1 MRKTFNTLIILAVS
15 LIFSA
20 CEENAIPEVTE
31 DVPEAVT
38 YVKIVFYAEEARN
51 VNFYF
56 DDIKVSSIASSTT
69 DEVKGNGYGSVF
81 PSNAYAIIPSG
92 TFNVSARDLEGN
104 TVVSNSLSFASDT
117 HYSLYLVGTADNYE
131 IFLIEDELPQS
142 DNVKIYW
149 RFVNSMTDIPFA
161 VDAYAV
167 KAAVPATDESPEQP
181 TQVIDLGNG
190 IAFKQAG
197 DYKELAPGKYN
208 FRIFES
214 GTAYEVETSA
224 PYIQNTVTV
233 ASKGRVY
240 STQIRGTY
248 VPTPTSKN
256 IDYWR
261 ER

>member
-31 DVPEAVT
+31 NVPEAAT
-38 YVKIVFYAEEARN
+38 YVKIFFHAQDAPN

-56 DDIKVSSIASSTT
+56 DDKKVSSIASSTT
-69 DEVKGNGYGSVF
+69 DEVRGNAYATVF
-81 PSNAYAIIPSG
+81 PSNAYAMIPAG
-92 TFNVSARDLEGN
+92 TFNVSARDIEGN
-104 TVVSNSLSFASDT
+104 TVVANSLSFAADT
-117 HYSLYLVGTADNYE
+117 HYSLYLVGTMDNYE
-131 IFLIEDELPQS
+131 IFLLEDDLPAP
-142 DNVKIYW
+142 DHVKIYW
-149 RFVNSMTDIPFA
+149 RFVNSMTAIPFA

-167 KAAVPATDESPEQP
+167 KAAVPATETAPAQP
-181 TQVIDLGNG
+181 AQVIALGNG

-197 DYKELAPGKYN
+197 DYKELQPGKYN

-214 GTAYEVETSA
+214 GTDYQVETST
-224 PYIQNTVTV
+224 PYIQNTVTL

-248 VPTPTSKN
+248 APTPTSKN